1 MPCTISVDHT
11 AQRVYTAGI
20 GQVTYQD
27 VIDHLN
33 REELKNEFPYSELID
48 ATGATFVFSAD
59 EARRLAD
66 YIRILGHNHKLGK
79 AAIIV
84 KDDIT
89 YGMTRMLGL
98 LLEDVIE
105 TNVFRDKA
113 GAINWLGW

>member
-1 MPCTISVDHT
+1 MPSTISVDHT

-27 VIDHLN
+27 VIDHLKQ
-33 REELKNEFPYSELID
+33 EELKNGLPYSELID
-48 ATGATFVFSAD
+48 ATGATTAFSAD
-59 EARRLAD
+59 EIRRIAD
-66 YIRILGHNHKLGK
+66 YIRVLGHNHKLGK

-84 KDDIT
+84 KDDVT
-89 YGMTRMLGL
+89 YGMSRMLCI

-113 GAINWLGW
+113 EAINWLGW